1 MELFLDNLLEVVVA
15 VNGFLWNFLLLFIL
29 CGVGIYYTFKL
40 KFIQVR
46 KFGEGFRLVFGN
58 LKLNGEKKEHGEMT
72 PFQSLAT
79 AIAAQVGTGNLTGA
93 ATALLSGGPGAI
105 FWMWLSAFFGMA
117 TIYSEATLAQK
128 YKTVVD
134 GEVTGGPVYY
144 IRAAFTG
151 KFGKV
156 LAATFSVLI
165 ILALGFMGNMV
176 QSNSIGAA
184 FSEVFASRNINI
196 PPITVGLLIAV
207 VAGFVFI
214 GGTQRLASVV
224 EKIVPIMAFVY
235 IIGSLALIGMNIS
248 EVPEAFK
255 MIIVGAFNPKA
266 VLGGAVGISIKEAI
280 RYGVARG
287 LFSNEAGMGSAPNA
301 AATATVSHPVKQGLI
316 QTLGVF
322 TDTLIICTCTAF
334 IVLLSS
340 DTLVQYSAKNNIPLA
355 DIAGIEVTQIAI
367 SSQVGSWGQYFIA
380 FCIFFFAFSS
390 IIGNY
395 YYGETNIQFISTKKI
410 YLYLYRIL
418 VIGMVLFGSVAS
430 MQLVWS
436 IADVFMGLMAILNLI
451 AIVLLSK
458 IAIKAL
464 QDYIAQ
470 RKSGKNPVFS
480 ASSIPELGDEV
491 EEWRDDEKEATA

>member
-1 MELFLDNLLEVVVA
+1 M
-15 VNGFLWNFLLLFIL
+15 
-29 CGVGIYYTFKL
+29 
-40 KFIQVR
+40 
-46 KFGEGFRLVFGN
+46 
-58 LKLNGEKKEHGEMT
+58 
-72 PFQSLAT
+72 
-79 AIAAQVGTGNLTGA
+79 
-93 ATALLSGGPGAI
+93 
-105 FWMWLSAFFGMA
+105 
-117 TIYSEATLAQK
+117 
-128 YKTVVD
+128 
-134 GEVTGGPVYY
+134 
-144 IRAAFTG
+144 
-151 KFGKV
+151 
-156 LAATFSVLI
+156 
-165 ILALGFMGNMV
+165 
-176 QSNSIGAA
+176 
-184 FSEVFASRNINI
+184 
-196 PPITVGLLIAV
+196 
-207 VAGFVFI
+207 
-214 GGTQRLASVV
+214 
-224 EKIVPIMAFVY
+224 
-235 IIGSLALIGMNIS
+235 
-248 EVPEAFK
+248 
-255 MIIVGAFNPKA
+255 
-266 VLGGAVGISIKEAI
+266 
-280 RYGVARG
+280 
-287 LFSNEAGMGSAPNA
+287 
-301 AATATVSHPVKQGLI
+301 
-316 QTLGVF
+316 
-322 TDTLIICTCTAF
+322 
-334 IVLLSS
+334 
-340 DTLVQYSAKNNIPLA
+340 QYSAKNNIPLA